1 MRAHLDPLE
10 TNSSEMKKGKA
21 KIWEEVHSAKTQ
33 CPHCHKTMAVRQLRW
48 KHTCGHKRPPQILL
62 DTEAAEKRRRE
73 LEQKVVATLN
83 ARLQQRAEDPRP
95 K

>member
-1 MRAHLDPLE
+1 MCRHLDPME
-10 TNSSEMKKGKA
+10 TNVSEKKGKA
-21 KIWEEVHSAKTQ
+21 EIWEEVHYAKTQ
-33 CPHCHKTMAVRQLRW
+33 CPRCHKTMAVRQLRW
-48 KHTCGHKRPPQILL
+48 EHTCGHKRPPQILL
-62 DTEAAEKRRRE
+62 DTEVAEKRRRE